1 MAPPPPPL
9 TEGTFAKANRL
20 KEAAFAGRLKEATR
34 DLGAAHIDS
43 LRTVFAARVLQTR
56 ERLNRLTCSARV
68 ESLESTYQH
77 LGLNHVR
84 ALGLGLLERT
94 EAVLDLLLQLAD
106 AEHQHNQLS
115 DEACDAD
122 DREEASWRQR
132 IPRALPIQV
141 LQTFAVSLSESRSVR
156 VSVIGMQDTCNCLAQ
171 RLKVYELWELLR
183 SVHSW
188 AEEKQKQ
195 LTDEQGST
203 GTPRVAERA
212 VQIARVGC
220 EKLLPSRV
228 GRFLDGLILVRLL
241 GQRDSEGEEEHSSPD
256 LGTSVFVEEIVE
268 EEGGASSSGGRTF
281 LAELGDL
288 GELQSRTGRG
298 LRLVVRNSF
307 IELVE
312 EPSPREKR
320 RARSCEPVL
329 LAYLGDS
336 SDLDASAP
344 THPGP
349 SPAEGSQ
356 SSRSFPET
364 NPGLLPA
371 EGSQSS
377 RSFPETLPGPLPAEG
392 SQSSRS
398 FPETNPG
405 LLPAEGSQRSRY
417 FHETLPGPLPAE
429 GTVHDD
435 STTAC
440 ILADHSE
447 CLTVMLRN
455 VPPSFARFDLL
466 VLLNEIG
473 FSGRYDFVYL
483 PVDFTRNLGLGYA
496 LVGLVDHTSARA
508 LMQHLQGLSFPSA
521 EGNCFQ
527 CEASWSEP
535 HRGLEGHIERYRNS
549 PVMHHSMPDEYKPAI
564 FVNGERVP
572 FPPPTKAIR
581 APRIR
586 HPKAEGKAVV
596 QRSSAS

>member
-1 MAPPPPPL
+1 MAPPPPL
-9 TEGTFAKANRL
+9 LEGTFAQANRL

-43 LRTVFAARVLQTR
+43 LRTVFAAGVLQTR
-56 ERLNRLTCSARV
+56 ERLSRLTCSARV
-68 ESLESTYQH
+68 ERLDSMCHKLSLT
-77 LGLNHVR
+77 GNVR

-106 AEHQHNQLS
+106 AESQQNQLGNEDC
-115 DEACDAD
+115 DED
-122 DREEASWRQR
+122 DRDNASWRER

-141 LQTFAVSLSESRSVR
+141 LQTFAVRLSESRSVR
-156 VSVIGMQDTCNCLAQ
+156 VTFIGMQDTCSCLAQ
-171 RLKVYELWELLR
+171 RLRVHELWQLLR

-195 LTDEQGST
+195 LKDEQGSS
-203 GTPRVAERA
+203 PRVAERA

-228 GRFLDGLILVRLL
+228 GRFLNGVVLVGLL
-241 GQRDSEGEEEHSSPD
+241 GQRNSEVEQEHSSPE
-256 LGTSVFVEEIVE
+256 LGTSLFVEEIVE
-268 EEGGASSSGGRTF
+268 EEDDTTGGGRTF

-288 GELQSRTGRG
+288 GELQSRTGRCI
-298 LRLVVRNSF
+298 RLVVKNSF

-312 EPSPREKR
+312 EPSPRERR

-329 LAYLGDS
+329 LAHLGDAS
-336 SDLDASAP
+336 YLDANAP
-344 THPGP
+344 TL
-349 SPAEGSQ
+349 PAS
-356 SSRSFPET
+356 
-364 NPGLLPA
+364 LPA

-377 RSFPETLPGPLPAEG
+377 REHAAAHPASPRAEG
-392 SQSSRS
+392 SQSSI
-398 FPETNPG
+398 G
-405 LLPAEGSQRSRY
+405 LLGSCASGPSTQRGSVQD
-417 FHETLPGPLPAE
+417 E
-429 GTVHDD
+429 
-435 STTAC
+435 SSTAC
-440 ILADHSE
+440 APTTPDDHNE

-455 VPPSFARFDLL
+455 VPPSFGRSDLL
-466 VLLNEIG
+466 ALLNGIG
-473 FSGRYDFVYL
+473 FSGRYNFVYL

-508 LMQHLQGLSFPSA
+508 LMQSLHGLSFASTD
-521 EGNCFQ
+521 GSFQ

-549 PVMHHSMPDEYKPAI
+549 PVMHQSMPDDYKPAI
-564 FVNGERVP
+564 FLNGERVP

-586 HPKAEGKAVV
+586 HPKAEGKAVA
-596 QRSSAS
+596 QSSFVI